1 MEWSHAHWLSKG
13 DQRLSVQ
20 TEPLGVTA
28 IFTHPVFPTVSDG
41 ALSRLHVIW
50 LVFIV
55 SLV

>member
-28 IFTHPVFPTVSDG
+28 IFTHPVFPTVSYG

>member
-28 IFTHPVFPTVSDG
+28 IFTVFPTVSDG